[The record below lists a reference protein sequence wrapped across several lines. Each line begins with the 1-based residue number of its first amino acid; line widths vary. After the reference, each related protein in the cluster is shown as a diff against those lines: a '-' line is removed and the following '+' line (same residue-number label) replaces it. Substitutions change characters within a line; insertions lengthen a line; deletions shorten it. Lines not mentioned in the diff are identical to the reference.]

1 MKYLCVALI
10 LTIVSACSDTST
22 RQPVVQVEPRD
33 HTFIIRARGELIA
46 SESITIRLPE
56 DVMMN
61 FNIAWMVPEYSE
73 VSRGE
78 VIIRFDD
85 SEVLSSREYSI
96 LDVATQDLHLE
107 THSRNSAVARTMI
120 DHEASRVDEEKDI
133 AQNFVEV
140 DPMLFSRN
148 EIIDALGDLDFLE
161 VQGTYFT
168 WQADTHDQ
176 RSDAERHRISA
187 SRDASQSQLDKQ
199 NSALAVI
206 ELTSPADGTFVY
218 ARTPWGQK
226 LSRGQRAF
234 AGRPVGMLPLR
245 GKVRARIF
253 VPEVDAIG
261 LEVGLP
267 VLLRLDSDVGQ
278 EFTARISTVSPVA
291 TPRHREDP
299 LKYFVVEAEFDE
311 VDADLMRVGS
321 NLTAVITTAIIKDA
335 FLLPQQAVFFE
346 EDASYVYVLDGS
358 EQVAREVS
366 LGRRSPTLVEVTS
379 GLTPGEL
386 VSVAPEGGNS

>member
-1 MKYLCVALI
+1 MKYLFAAFMSM
-10 LTIVSACSDTST
+10 IVLACSDTST

-46 SESITIRLPE
+46 SESITIRLPD
-56 DVMMN
+56 DVLMS

-73 VSRGE
+73 VSQGE

-96 LDVATQDLHLE
+96 LEVATQDLHLE
-107 THSRNSAVARTMI
+107 THSRNSAVVRTMI

-140 DPMLFSRN
+140 DPRLFSRN
-148 EIIDALGDLDFLE
+148 EIIDKLGDLDFLE
-161 VQGTYFT
+161 VQDTYFT
-168 WQADTHDQ
+168 WQAETHDQ

-187 SRDASQSQLDKQ
+187 SRDASQSKLDKQ

-253 VPEVDAIG
+253 IPEVDAIG
-261 LEVGLP
+261 LEVGLD
-267 VLLRLDSDVGQ
+267 VVMRLDSDVGR
-278 EFTARISTVSPVA
+278 EFTARVSTVSPVA

-299 LKYFVVEAEFDE
+299 QKYFVVEADFDE

-321 NLTAVITTAIIKDA
+321 NLTAVITTATINDA

-346 EDASYVYVLDGS
+346 EDASFVYVLDGS
-358 EQVAREVS
+358 AQVPREVS
-366 LGRRSPTLVEVTS
+366 LGHRSPTLVEVTS
-379 GLTPGEL
+379 GLTSGEL

>member
-1 MKYLCVALI
+1 M
-10 LTIVSACSDTST
+10 LTIVLACSDTST

-46 SESITIRLPE
+46 SESITIRLPD
-56 DVMMN
+56 DVLMS

-73 VSRGE
+73 VSRGQ

-96 LDVATQDLHLE
+96 LEVATQDLHLE
-107 THSRNSAVARTMI
+107 THSRTSAVARTMI

-187 SRDASQSQLDKQ
+187 SRDASQSKLDKQ

-267 VLLRLDSDVGQ
+267 VLLRLDSDVGR
-278 EFTARISTVSPVA
+278 EFNARISTVSPVA

-386 VSVAPEGGNS
+386 VSVAPEGGKS

>member
-1 MKYLCVALI
+1 MSM
-10 LTIVSACSDTST
+10 IVLACSDTST

-46 SESITIRLPE
+46 SESITIRLPD
-56 DVMMN
+56 DVLMS

-96 LDVATQDLHLE
+96 LEVATQDLHLE

-140 DPMLFSRN
+140 DPRLFSRN
-148 EIIDALGDLDFLE
+148 EIIDKLGDLDFLE
-161 VQGTYFT
+161 VQDTYFT
-168 WQADTHDQ
+168 WQAETHDQ

-187 SRDASQSQLDKQ
+187 SRDASQSKLDKQ

-261 LEVGLP
+261 LEVGLD
-267 VLLRLDSDVGQ
+267 VVMHLDSDVGR
-278 EFTARISTVSPVA
+278 EFTARVSTVSPVA

-299 LKYFVVEAEFDE
+299 QKYFVVEADFDE

-321 NLTAVITTAIIKDA
+321 NLTAVITTATINDA

-346 EDASYVYVLDGS
+346 EDASFVYVLDGS
-358 EQVAREVS
+358 AQVTREVS
-366 LGRRSPTLVEVTS
+366 LGHRSPTLVEVTS
-379 GLTPGEL
+379 GLTSGEL

>member
-1 MKYLCVALI
+1 MKYLGAALM
-10 LTIVSACSDTST
+10 LSFVTACSDTST

-46 SESITIRLPE
+46 SESITIRLPD

-73 VSRGE
+73 VSRGQ

-140 DPMLFSRN
+140 DPMLFSQN

-187 SRDASQSQLDKQ
+187 SRDASQSKLDKQ

-267 VLLRLDSDVGQ
+267 VLLRLDSDVGR
-278 EFTARISTVSPVA
+278 EFTASISTVSPVA

-358 EQVAREVS
+358 DQVAREVS
-366 LGRRSPTLVEVTS
+366 LGRRSPTLVEVTT
-379 GLTPGEL
+379 GLRSGEL
-386 VSVAPEGGNS
+386 VSVAPEGGKS

>member
-1 MKYLCVALI
+1 MLM
-10 LTIVSACSDTST
+10 IVLACSDTST

-46 SESITIRLPE
+46 SESITIRLPD
-56 DVMMN
+56 DVLMS

-73 VSRGE
+73 VSQGE

-96 LDVATQDLHLE
+96 LEVATQDLHLE

-140 DPMLFSRN
+140 DPRLFSRN
-148 EIIDALGDLDFLE
+148 EIIDKLGDLDFLE
-161 VQGTYFT
+161 VQDTYFT
-168 WQADTHDQ
+168 WQAETHDQ

-187 SRDASQSQLDKQ
+187 SRDASQSKLDKQ

-261 LEVGLP
+261 LEVGLD
-267 VLLRLDSDVGQ
+267 VVMRLDSDVGR
-278 EFTARISTVSPVA
+278 EFTARVSTVSPVA

-299 LKYFVVEAEFDE
+299 QKYFVVEADFDE

-321 NLTAVITTAIIKDA
+321 NLTAVITTATINDA

-346 EDASYVYVLDGS
+346 EDASFVYVLDGS
-358 EQVAREVS
+358 AQVAREVG
-366 LGRRSPTLVEVTS
+366 LGHRSPTLVEVTS
-379 GLTPGEL
+379 GLTSGEL